1 MCSTRLLQTTLKAAS
16 RLMDEPEIVRRVGG
30 NDQDVFP
37 CLSQLHTVREGKQ
50 WAEAREGEN
59 ECAGSENGTVLQEGS
74 AGKNRE
80 NTSTETRHKHRR
92 RTSVPT
98 QHDVVV
104 FPTPPLPPTKIQ
116 RRDVW
121 STRFWRL
128 GSSGSSPS
136 MIAESA
142 MVG

>member
-1 MCSTRLLQTTLKAAS
+1 
-16 RLMDEPEIVRRVGG
+16 MDEPEIVRRVGG

-59 ECAGSENGTVLQEGS
+59 ECAGSENGTVLREGS

-92 RTSVPT
+92 TYERAHAARRSG
-98 QHDVVV
+98 
-104 FPTPPLPPTKIQ
+104 LPDTTLAADEDPAKGRLVDQVLETGVE
-116 RRDVW
+116 RLVAVDDSGVGHG
-121 STRFWRL
+121 RF
-128 GSSGSSPS
+128 
-136 MIAESA
+136 
-142 MVG
+142 